1 MGLLIR
7 SRAKEDGESSSGILW
22 GQVVQ
27 AGAGHIQHALD
38 AFHTEVIAALEGI
51 KMAEMAGMAK
61 VELGTD
67 ALLLK
72 LDLLHDSFRLSSVG
86 GLIHVIKE
94 TAVACLSSFS
104 VSHCNRGCN
113 QIAHALAAIGSNGPR
128 GTNQFWESSPIGV
141 EVLVASDCAVPTV

>member
-1 MGLLIR
+1 MLKINSDGSFNPQSGQGGWGVVIRNSLGL
-7 SRAKEDGESSSGILW
+7 
-22 GQVVQ
+22 VVQ

-67 ALLLK
+67 ALLK
-72 LDLLHDSFRLSSVG
+72 LDLLHDSFKLSSVG

-94 TAVACLSSFS
+94 RL
-104 VSHCNRGCN
+104 
-113 QIAHALAAIGSNGPR
+113 
-128 GTNQFWESSPIGV
+128 
-141 EVLVASDCAVPTV
+141 

>member
-22 GQVVQ
+22 GKWCRLVQ
-27 AGAGHIQHALD
+27 GTSNMCSML
-38 AFHTEVIAALEGI
+38 FHTEVIAALEGI

-67 ALLLK
+67 ALLK
-72 LDLLHDSFRLSSVG
+72 LDLLHDSFKLSSVG

-94 TAVACLSSFS
+94 RL
-104 VSHCNRGCN
+104 
-113 QIAHALAAIGSNGPR
+113 
-128 GTNQFWESSPIGV
+128 
-141 EVLVASDCAVPTV
+141 

>member
-7 SRAKEDGESSSGILW
+7 SRAKENGESSSGILW

-67 ALLLK
+67 ALLK
-72 LDLLHDSFRLSSVG
+72 LDLLHDSFKLSSVG

-94 TAVACLSSFS
+94 RL
-104 VSHCNRGCN
+104 
-113 QIAHALAAIGSNGPR
+113 
-128 GTNQFWESSPIGV
+128 
-141 EVLVASDCAVPTV
+141 